1 MSERPTP
8 DPAEPL
14 GDAVRQAR
22 QGSTDALAALYA
34 AHGAEVLGTAYRIL
48 GNRADAEDTLQD
60 VFVGLPEALCRYREE
75 GKLGAWLRRLAARTA
90 LMRLRRT
97 RREAAFAVGYGLP
110 AVPEPSDGGVLDR
123 LAVADA
129 LDRLPD
135 RLRQVFLLK
144 EIEGFSHDEIGEML
158 GISPGA
164 SGVRLHRAW
173 RVVRT
178 LLRPKEGA

>member
-1 MSERPTP
+1 MPERSTP
-8 DPAEPL
+8 DSIQLIA
-14 GDAVRQAR
+14 DAVVQAR
-22 QGSTDALAALYA
+22 QGSTDALAVLYA

-60 VFVGLPEALCRYREE
+60 VFVGLPEALGRYREE
-75 GKLGAWLRRLAARTA
+75 GKLGAWLRRLTARAA
-90 LMRLRRT
+90 LMRLRRS
-97 RREAAFAVGYGLP
+97 RRETAFAAGFDRPVSEATG
-110 AVPEPSDGGVLDR
+110 ASALDR

-135 RLRQVFLLK
+135 TLRQVLLLK
-144 EIEGFSHDEIGEML
+144 EVEGFSHDEIAEML

-173 RVVRT
+173 RAVRS
-178 LLRPKEGA
+178 LLGPEEGV

>member
-1 MSERPTP
+1 ME
-8 DPAEPL
+8 
-14 GDAVRQAR
+14 
-22 QGSTDALAALYA
+22 ALAVLYA

-60 VFVGLPEALCRYREE
+60 VFVGLPEALGRYREE
-75 GKLGAWLRRLAARTA
+75 GKLGAWLRRLTARAA
-90 LMRLRRT
+90 LMRLRRG
-97 RREAAFAVGYGLP
+97 RRETAFAAAFDRP
-110 AVPEPSDGGVLDR
+110 ASGGGDSGVLHR

-135 RLRQVFLLK
+135 TLRQVLLLK
-144 EIEGFSHDEIGEML
+144 EVDGFTHDEIAEML

-173 RVVRT
+173 RAVRA
-178 LLRPKEGA
+178 LLGPEEGA

>member
-1 MSERPTP
+1 MLERSTP
-8 DPAEPL
+8 NSSRPL
-14 GDAVRQAR
+14 ADTLRHAR
-22 QGSTDALAALYA
+22 QGSTEALGVLYT

-60 VFVGLPEALCRYREE
+60 VFVGLPEALAHYREE

-90 LMRLRRT
+90 LMRLRRG
-97 RREAAFAVGYGLP
+97 RREASFREGFDPPAHAVAGAGAL
-110 AVPEPSDGGVLDR
+110 ER

-129 LDRLPD
+129 LDRLPEG
-135 RLRQVFLLK
+135 LRQVFLLK
-144 EIEGFSHDEIGEML
+144 EIEGFTHEEISVML

-173 RVVRT
+173 RALRT
-178 LLRPKEGA
+178 MLGIREGR